1 MLGTGWLSLNSPLA
15 GPVLCQPPFI
25 IFFASGLDRRYM
37 GNADAWSPWMWLWML
52 GGNCSIYFIIFML
65 LIYWYRCF
73 CKGPMVVHLKGII
86 QPKNI
91 L

>member
-37 GNADAWSPWMWLWML
+37 GNADACSPWTWLWML
-52 GGNCSIYFIIFML
+52 GGARAVSLGKNYILNHQHHI
-65 LIYWYRCF
+65 R
-73 CKGPMVVHLKGII
+73 GIHYSEDSV
-86 QPKNI
+86 KT
-91 L
+91 LAVLG